1 MNLGQLQVLTSYSL
15 LQSTNE
21 IPNLVSK
28 SKQLGY
34 KSLAITD
41 VNTMHDVIEFYNT
54 NPGDKQVTRQE
65 KVFKIDENGELWT
78 KNQGKLKDYYSSI
91 EFAKKIRV
99 LAYAGL

>member
-41 VNTMHDVIEFYNT
+41 VNTMHGVIEFYNT
-54 NPGDKQVTRQE
+54 CKK
-65 KVFKIDENGELWT
+65 KVSNRLSE
-78 KNQGKLKDYYSSI
+78 
-91 EFAKKIRV
+91 
-99 LAYAGL
+99 